1 MKFANFHD
9 FNFMQFDH
17 DAEINANL
25 HRIILLSVRLCEV
38 GVTMGKF

>member
-1 MKFANFHD
+1 MIANFHD

-25 HRIILLSVRLCEV
+25 HRITLFAVRLRKV
-38 GVTMGKF
+38 GVTMSKF